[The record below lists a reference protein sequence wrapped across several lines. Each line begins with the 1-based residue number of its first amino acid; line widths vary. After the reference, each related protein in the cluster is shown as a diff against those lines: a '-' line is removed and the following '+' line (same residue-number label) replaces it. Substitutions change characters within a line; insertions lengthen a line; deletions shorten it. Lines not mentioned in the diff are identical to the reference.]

1 MIHAMFRIEA
11 KINMFKKKK
20 YVKYYQ
26 QNAINSHKVENFK
39 MILLI
44 SRKKYVMK

>member
-26 QNAINSHKVENFK
+26 QMQLIHTKLK
-39 MILLI
+39 IL
-44 SRKKYVMK
+44 K